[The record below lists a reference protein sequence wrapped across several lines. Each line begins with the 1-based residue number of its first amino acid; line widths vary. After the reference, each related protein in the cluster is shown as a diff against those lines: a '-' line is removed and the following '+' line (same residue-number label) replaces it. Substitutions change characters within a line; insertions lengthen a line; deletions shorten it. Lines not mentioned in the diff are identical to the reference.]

1 MKKYT
6 LLLISLVVFGCATTE
21 DKEAAAD
28 SQPPTAEETAAI
40 QNTSQPAA
48 KESDLN
54 DNETDMRNL
63 PLEMNEKV
71 TQWIEYFQGRGR
83 EHMVRHLARSS
94 RYLPKMKDILKSH
107 GLPED
112 LAYIAL
118 IESGFNATALSKAN
132 AVGYWQFIRGTG
144 KRYGLQQNYYVDDR
158 RDFIESTDAA
168 ANYLKAL
175 YNLFGSWYL
184 AIASYNVGENRIKN
198 VVMKHYTRNFWEI
211 AQKGGLPPETTNYV
225 PKFLAARLIAK
236 HPEKYGFDDVVYEPP
251 LDFKEFTLNGK
262 GVNIK
267 KMAENLGV
275 NYAELSNLNPAY
287 KRGLIPKGQA
297 NAKLRVPT
305 QVDDAA
311 VIAALDK
318 SDSKITVDVIA
329 SGDGESYVIRRGDTL
344 SHIAQRFGTSI
355 RAIRDAN
362 NMVSRTVLYPG
373 KKILVPTGRTITST
387 ESKALSTHNPPS
399 GAAAEAAITL
409 STGEQK
415 YVVQEG
421 DSLYTIAQKFNV
433 QMERIKDRN
442 NLGRKSLINID
453 TVLVIPAREGSTG
466 GEYPP
471 GSSVERAMSTV
482 ANQMVHIVRQGET
495 LFEIAQK
502 YNTTIAVLTQA
513 NNLSRR
519 TELAIG
525 HKLVIPGAAHS
536 N

>member
-1 MKKYT
+1 MKFYALLFLT
-6 LLLISLVVFGCATTE
+6 LFAFGCATTE
-21 DKEAAAD
+21 DKDAAAE
-28 SQPPTAEETAAI
+28 STPPTPEEVAAV
-40 QNTSQPAA
+40 QSTSKPAA

-54 DNETDMRNL
+54 DNETDMAHL
-63 PLEMNEKV
+63 PIEMNEKV
-71 TQWIEYFQGRGR
+71 TKWIEYFQGRGR

-94 RYLPKMKDILKSH
+94 RYLPKMKEILLSH
-107 GLPED
+107 NLPED
-112 LAYIAL
+112 LVYIAL
-118 IESGFNATALSKAN
+118 IESGFNAQALSSAN

-144 KRYGLQQNYYVDDR
+144 RRYGLQQNYYVDDR
-158 RDFIESTDAA
+158 RDFIASTDAA

-198 VVMKHYTRNFWEI
+198 VVMKHYTRNFWEL
-211 AQKGGLPPETTNYV
+211 AQKDGLPPETTNYV

-251 LDFKEFTLNGK
+251 LDFKEFTLDGK

-267 KMAENLGV
+267 KMAENIGV
-275 NYAELSNLNPAY
+275 NFAELSGLNPSF
-287 KRGLIPKGQA
+287 KRGIIPKGQTK
-297 NAKLRVPT
+297 AKLRVPPHIEDT
-305 QVDDAA
+305 M
-311 VIAALDK
+311 ILAALDK

-329 SGDGESYVIRRGDTL
+329 SGDGETYVIRRGDTL

-373 KKILVPTGRTITST
+373 KKILVPTGRTITAVSAT
-387 ESKALSTHNPPS
+387 TTKANASAAAP
-399 GAAAEAAITL
+399 AAAEVPVTL
-409 STGEQK
+409 QAGEQK

-421 DSLYTIAQKFNV
+421 DSLYTISQKFNV
-433 QMERIKDRN
+433 QMDQIKSRN

-453 TVLVIPAREGSTG
+453 TVLVIPAKEGAG
-466 GEYPP
+466 AGEYPP
-471 GSSVERAMSTV
+471 GSAVQKAMSTV
-482 ANQMVHIVRQGET
+482 ASQIVHIVSQGET

-502 YNTTIAVLTQA
+502 YNTTIAALTQA
-513 NNLSRR
+513 NNLKAR

-525 HKLVIPGAAHS
+525 HKLVIPGT